1 MKTIVLTFILGLFLS
16 NSANAQIN
24 KQQYKN
30 RSEMMGLVKKLQ
42 DDKVS
47 KTSRKQAKQ
56 MAKEGWLV
64 APGGLALEKQIENSA
79 LYQNSFEDDG
89 VTPKFVWG
97 DATSI
102 GEHYDG
108 AKMQALE
115 IARMNLASNIES
127 NITKLV
133 EANNSNKQLVAEEA
147 ASVSKAITAAKS
159 FVTQKLGQTIIVIE
173 TYRRLKN
180 KNYEVR
186 VQIFYSME
194 KGRALAKQGIREELE
209 KQGDELLD
217 EIDEL
222 LGF

>member
-16 NSANAQIN
+16 ISANAQIN

-47 KTSRKQAKQ
+47 KTARKQAKE
-56 MAKEGWLV
+56 MKKDGWAV
-64 APGGLALEKQIENSA
+64 APGSLTLEKQIENSA
-79 LYQNSFEDDG
+79 LYQNSYEDDG

-115 IARMNLASNIES
+115 IARMNLVSNIETS
-127 NITKLV
+127 ITKLV
-133 EANNSNKQLVAEEA
+133 EANNSNKQLQAGDA

-159 FVTQKLGQTIIVIE
+159 FVSKKIGQTITVIE
-173 TYRRLKN
+173 AYKKTKN
-180 KNYEVR
+180 GNYEVR

-194 KGRALAKQGIREELE
+194 KARTLAKQGIREELE
-209 KQGDELLD
+209 KAGDELHED
-217 EIDEL
+217 IDEL